1 MNPSPA
7 SDEPF
12 LNRSVEATI
21 RIGVVLLL
29 VAACIRIV
37 WPFLIPIAW
46 GVIVAVA
53 LAPSFGRLV
62 RRLGGHN
69 GWAAVVVVLLLLFL
83 LLVPSVMLT
92 GTLVESARS
101 LSTHLQQGS
110 LHIPPPPPGVAGW
123 PLIGESLSQFW
134 TLASTNL
141 EAALSQVGP
150 QLKALGSWLLAAA
163 AGAGFSILQFLL
175 AIVIAGLL
183 LYRVEQGGRVA
194 QAVARRVAGPRG
206 GELADL
212 SEMVVRSVA
221 RGILGVALIQAVL
234 AGLGFL
240 AVGVPGAG
248 LWALLCLILS
258 TVQIGVLPVT
268 VPMVFYVFSTSDTLT
283 AVLFLAW
290 MLVVSVID
298 NILKPIL
305 LGRGVQVPMVVI
317 FIGAIGGFLAA
328 GIIGLFVGAVLLVLG
343 YRLFLAW
350 LEVDT
355 PAPPAA
361 AGPEEKPPT
370 V

>member
-7 SDEPF
+7 SEEPF
-12 LNRSVEATI
+12 LSRSIEATI

-46 GVIVAVA
+46 GVIIAVA
-53 LAPSFGRLV
+53 LVPSFQRLA
-62 RRLGGHN
+62 RQLGGHS
-69 GWAAVVVVLLLLFL
+69 GWAAAVIVVLLLFL
-83 LLVPSVMLT
+83 LLIPSVMLT

-101 LSTHLQQGS
+101 LSSELQQGT
-110 LHIPPPPPGVAGW
+110 LHIPPPPASVAGW
-123 PLIGESLSQFW
+123 PLIGEGLSQFW

-163 AGAGFSILQFLL
+163 AGAGFSILQFLI
-175 AIVIAGLL
+175 AIVIAGVL
-183 LYRVEQGGRVA
+183 LYRGEQGRRVTL
-194 QAVARRVAGPRG
+194 AVARRVAGSRG
-206 GELADL
+206 GELAEL
-212 SEMVVRSVA
+212 SELVVRSVA
-221 RGILGVALIQAVL
+221 RGILGVALIQALL

-240 AVGVPGAG
+240 IAGVPGAG

-268 VPMVFYVFSTSDTLT
+268 VPMVVYVFSTSDTLT

-298 NILKPIL
+298 NILKPIM
-305 LGRGVQVPMVVI
+305 LGRGVEVPMMVI
-317 FIGAIGGFLAA
+317 FVGAIGGLLAA
-328 GIIGLFVGAVLLVLG
+328 GIIGLFVGPVLLVLG

-350 LEVDT
+350 LELD
-355 PAPPAA
+355 PQIPPS
-361 AGPEEKPPT
+361 AGAEAGD
-370 V
+370 